1 MNKEE
6 QKKPREV
13 ELNIELHKNT
23 PIIIQGTPIH
33 IEGKDYT
40 FNNIAIQLSPEFNM
54 FLDGNNNIFT
64 RKLYIKRENVSKNKK
79 IITETYFEGNKIP
92 QNEMQLFND
101 YDHIFAMDT
110 NYKDYNGK
118 KNCIGMIGQLYKDS
132 TNGQIA
138 LKKLANIK
146 FELDSSCKYN
156 PEKYTWCKFIEFLC
170 SSEIK
175 NSRIALIV
183 DSELDCLQ
191 NYNNGEPILNN
202 HKLPKNMKFVYAS
215 ADKRDTFLNWAI
227 RQCDSAA
234 KKALEH

>member
-40 FNNIAIQLSPEFNM
+40 FNNITIQLSPEFNM

-110 NYKDYNGK
+110 NYKDYNGNFNIFVPLVNDK
-118 KNCIGMIGQLYKDS
+118 RKE
-132 TNGQIA
+132 QISW
-138 LKKLANIK
+138 
-146 FELDSSCKYN
+146 DY
-156 PEKYTWCKFIEFLC
+156 KFIATDDELLGTVKT
-170 SSEIK
+170 SSKQLAEDISK
-175 NSRIALIV
+175 LI
-183 DSELDCLQ
+183 SEK
-191 NYNNGEPILNN
+191 E
-202 HKLPKNMKFVYAS
+202 
-215 ADKRDTFLNWAI
+215 
-227 RQCDSAA
+227 
-234 KKALEH
+234 